1 MMKSYLNTYI
11 LIVSYF
17 FILLFMYASISKIL
31 DFANFQVQIAQS
43 PVLNTYAGSVSYA
56 VIISELTAVFLLLFR
71 KSRLLGLYLSL
82 IIMSAFTIYIYLILN
97 FSDSIPCSCGG
108 VLEKMDWTDHMVF
121 NLVCVLLVIIAIVG
135 SGKKDKKKLVGF
147 ISLAA
152 ALPAIFLSLIFY
164 PHINDDQGNF
174 TRKIMVPLTAG
185 QKGIELPTDNYYFA
199 GNQGDTLFL
208 GNRRTPLLLSVI
220 DPDFNNVKVDTIK
233 LDNYHHQFVSVT
245 LNVLYPYF
253 SVSDGKVPVIFEGK
267 LPSLKA
273 YDTGIDRLYFS
284 RFYILGPKHYVF
296 RTMLVKTK
304 ENELGIL
311 NTDSKRYLLFPDVLQ
326 TQVDGVFDTDGD
338 ISIDH
343 QNKQLVY
350 THLYRSEMIKADFG
364 LQNIQRR
371 PTIDS
376 SSRTLL
382 ETRTLKS
389 GQTKL
394 IRSPNVINRAQT
406 ISGNRFYNISK
417 MRGQD
422 ESFTDFRNKNVVDV
436 YEISSQKYLYSF
448 YIKNERRIKIKGI
461 LCTKKYFYVL
471 AGNQMTRYAFK

>member
-1 MMKSYLNTYI
+1 MKNYLNTYI

-17 FILLFMYASISKIL
+17 FILLFVYASISKIL
-31 DFANFQVQIAQS
+31 DFENFQVQIAQS
-43 PVLNTYAGSVSYA
+43 PVLNTYAGFVSYA
-56 VIISELTAVFLLLFR
+56 VIISELTIVFLLLFR

-82 IIMSAFTIYIYLILN
+82 SIMFAFTIYIYLILN
-97 FSDSIPCSCGG
+97 FSESIPCSCGG
-108 VLEKMDWTDHMVF
+108 VLEKMDWTDHMIF
-121 NLVCVLLVIIAIVG
+121 NLVCILLVIIAIVG
-135 SGKKDKKKLVGF
+135 SEKKDQKTLVGF

-152 ALPAIFLSLIFY
+152 ALPAILLSLIFY
-164 PHINDDQGNF
+164 PHINDDQGSF
-174 TRKIMVPLTAG
+174 TRKIMVPLTAE
-185 QKGIELPTDNYYFA
+185 QKVIKLPTDNYYFA

-208 GNRRTPLLLSVI
+208 GNRKTPLLLSGI

-245 LNVLYPYF
+245 INVLYPYF

-284 RFYILGPKHYVF
+284 RFYMLGPKHYVF

-311 NTDSKRYLLFPDVLQ
+311 NTDSKQYLLFPNVLQ

-338 ISIDH
+338 ISIDR
-343 QNKQLVY
+343 QNKLIVY

-382 ETRTLKS
+382 ETKTLKS

-417 MRGQD
+417 IRGQD

-436 YEISSQKYLYSF
+436 YDASTQKYLYSF